1 MPLTFLKKKDL
12 HKVLAAADAEAAL
25 RILKARPNVRLPFT
39 DIQMPGGCDGMDL
52 ARKVHARWPNV
63 LLVITSGNEKRSP
76 AEIPDDGRFIAKPL
90 QTRGAF
96 CASGRFDAKALL

>member
-39 DIQMPGGCDGMDL
+39 DIQMPGVAME
-52 ARKVHARWPNV
+52 W
-63 LLVITSGNEKRSP
+63 I
-76 AEIPDDGRFIAKPL
+76 
-90 QTRGAF
+90 
-96 CASGRFDAKALL
+96 